1 MNQKIVTIKDFS
13 KGCET
18 DVNKGSFYFSQNIKF
33 NGNHPYIISEDK
45 LFEEDVTD
53 LLHLRKIMGST
64 YFNSMPYAC
73 NMDNSG
79 GTITGGVLRKQS
91 SYQDSWVSPH
101 VNTKWATVGI
111 FGDSNVVGAA
121 ETGVLYYMSNT
132 HIGRLPDL
140 INYTDDWQKLKVS
153 NDYNPMPITKFLK
166 FICFANMNYLAIWD
180 IGASS
185 FDDDRLILPDGYII
199 KWMKP
204 TTDYLII
211 GANHPVLGGIIVL
224 WDGIS
229 TTYNSVIQLGLTKTL
244 GCDVQNNACYI
255 IDDEGW
261 ISILAGGSTVM
272 NKLARIPDT
281 EDNTINLNI
290 YADAVKF
297 YNGKLVFGMANSYS
311 SVEKRSMYCG
321 LWEYDPITNAV
332 YFKNTVSSGACFN
345 YVAGYGIDHI
355 RSVMVDRSSNQDLRV
370 AWNNYD
376 ESFVDCNR
384 DSSRKSYSEGIFLI
398 TNWIDGGTT
407 TRKRF
412 MKVILN
418 MMKELPNTSQAKVIV
433 KYCDTENINKII
445 KKANGGSS
453 DYFTLTTGDSININV
468 GDEVQVV
475 AGAGAGRIV
484 NIISKEL
491 SGTNYKF
498 TVDSS
503 GEAFSSTSV
512 LLISEFKVI
521 GEPIVGNEY
530 FESSKLLKFHCRAK
544 KIRLKVLL
552 FTRSG
557 FSVQF
562 DVGISDIST
571 ISAEDKIIKI

>member
-45 LFEEDVTD
+45 LFKEDVTD
-53 LLHLRKIMGST
+53 SLHLGKIMGST

-73 NMDNSG
+73 NMDDSGSG
-79 GTITGGVLRKQS
+79 GTITGGLLR
-91 SYQDSWVSPH
+91 YQDPWVNAH
-101 VNTKWATVGI
+101 TNTKGATVGI
-111 FGDSNVVGAA
+111 FGDSNVVGIT
-121 ETGVLYYMSNT
+121 ETGVLYYMSNNY
-132 HIGRLPDL
+132 IGRSTDL
-140 INYTDDWQKLKVS
+140 INFTDDWQALKVS
-153 NDYNPMPITKFLK
+153 NNNNPMPITKFLK

-229 TTYNSVIQLGLTKTL
+229 TTYNSIIQLGLTKTL
-244 GCDVQNNACYI
+244 GCDVQNNVCYI

-261 ISILAGGSTVM
+261 ISSLAGGSTVM

-345 YVAGYGIDHI
+345 YGAGYGIDHI
-355 RSVMVDRSSNQDLRV
+355 RSVMIDRSFNQDLRV

-384 DSSRKSYSEGIFLI
+384 DLSRRSYSEGIFLI
-398 TNWIDGGTT
+398 TNWIDGGTA

-418 MMKELPNTSQAKVIV
+418 MMKELPNESQAKVIV

-445 KKANGGSS
+445 KVANGGGSN
-453 DYFTLTTGDSININV
+453 YFTLTTADSFYVNV

-475 AGAGAGRIV
+475 GGTGAGRIV

-491 SGTNYKF
+491 DGTNYKF
-498 TVDSS
+498 TVDSSS

-521 GEPIVGNEY
+521 GEPIIGNAY
-530 FESSKLLKFHCRAK
+530 FESSKLLKFHCRTK

-557 FSVQF
+557 FSGQF
-562 DVGISDIST
+562 DVGISDISA
-571 ISAEDKIIKI
+571 ILAEDKIIKI

>member
-1 MNQKIVTIKDFS
+1 MNKKIVTIKDFS

-33 NGNHPYIISEDK
+33 NGNHPYIVSEDK
-45 LFEEDVTD
+45 LFEEKVTD

-64 YFNSMPYAC
+64 YFNNMPYAC
-73 NMDNSG
+73 NMDDSG
-79 GTITGGVLRKQS
+79 GPITGKVLRVQGTPAT
-91 SYQDSWVSPH
+91 WVPVRENS
-101 VNTKWATVGI
+101 KGATVGI
-111 FGDSNVVGAA
+111 FGDSNVIGAT

-132 HIGRLPDL
+132 YIGRSTDL
-140 INYTDDWQKLKVS
+140 INFTDDWQRLKVS
-153 NDYNPMPITKFLK
+153 NNYNPMPITKFLK

-211 GANHPVLGGIIVL
+211 GANHPVFGGIIVL

-255 IDDEGW
+255 IDDKGW
-261 ISILAGGSTVM
+261 ISSLAGGSTVM

-281 EDNTINLNI
+281 EDNIINLNI

-297 YNGKLVFGMANSYS
+297 YNGKLVFGMANSFY

-345 YVAGYGIDHI
+345 YMGGIDHI
-355 RSVMVDRSSNQDLRV
+355 RSVMIDKSSNQDLRV
-370 AWNNYD
+370 AWNNYN
-376 ESFVDCNR
+376 ESFIDCNR
-384 DSSRKSYSEGIFLI
+384 YKFGRDPYSDGIFLI
-398 TNWIDGGTT
+398 TNWIDGGTV

-412 MKVILN
+412 MNVILN
-418 MMKELPNTSQAKVIV
+418 MMKKLPNSSQAKVIV
-433 KYCDTENINKII
+433 KYCDTENINKIVRM
-445 KKANGGSS
+445 ADGGASN
-453 DYFTLTTGDSININV
+453 YFTLAISGDSVNTNV

-491 SGTNYKF
+491 DGTNYKF

-503 GEAFSSTSV
+503 GTSFSNTSL

-544 KIRLKVLL
+544 KIRLKVL
-552 FTRSG
+552 FTG
-557 FSVQF
+557 G
-562 DVGISDIST
+562 VGISDIST

>member
-1 MNQKIVTIKDFS
+1 MNKKIVTIKDFS

-18 DVNKGSFYFSQNIKF
+18 DVNKGSFYHSQNIKF
-33 NGNHPYIISEDK
+33 NGNHPYIVSEDK
-45 LFEEDVTD
+45 LFKEDVAN

-64 YFNSMPYAC
+64 YFNSMQYAC
-73 NMDNSG
+73 NMDDSG
-79 GTITGGVLRKQS
+79 GIITGGVLRKQS
-91 SYQDSWVSPH
+91 TWVNAH
-101 VNTKWATVGI
+101 TNTKGATVGI
-111 FGDSNVVGAA
+111 FGDSNIVGGT
-121 ETGVLYYMSNT
+121 ETGALYYMSNT
-132 HIGRLPDL
+132 HIGRLPGL
-140 INYTDDWQKLKVS
+140 TNYTDDWQALKVS
-153 NDYNPMPITKFLK
+153 NNYNPMPITKFLK

-199 KWMKP
+199 KWMKT

-261 ISILAGGSTVM
+261 ISFLAGGSTVM

-297 YNGKLVFGMANSYS
+297 YNGKLVFGMANNYS

-345 YVAGYGIDHI
+345 YTTGYGIDNI
-355 RSVMVDRSSNQDLRV
+355 RSVMIDRSYNQDLRV
-370 AWNNYD
+370 AWNNYN
-376 ESFVDCNR
+376 ESFIDCNR
-384 DSSRKSYSEGIFLI
+384 DISRKPYSDGIFLI
-398 TNWIDGGTT
+398 TNWIDGGTV

-418 MMKELPNTSQAKVIV
+418 MMKELPNSSQAKVII

-445 KKANGGSS
+445 KIANGGDSN
-453 DYFTLTTGDSININV
+453 YFTLTTGNSVNINV
-468 GDEVQVV
+468 GDEVQIVGGT
-475 AGAGAGRIV
+475 GAGKIR

-491 SGTNYKF
+491 DGTNYKF

-503 GEAFSSTSV
+503 LGLDEFSNTSV
-512 LLISEFKVI
+512 LLISEFKVV
-521 GEPIVGNEY
+521 GEPIIGNTY

-544 KIRLKVLL
+544 KIRLKVL
-552 FTRSG
+552 
-557 FSVQF
+557 FSAG
-562 DVGISDIST
+562 GISDIST
-571 ISAEDKIIKI
+571 IYAEDKIIKI

>member
-33 NGNHPYIISEDK
+33 NGNHPYIMSEDK
-45 LFEEDVTD
+45 LFKEDVEA

-64 YFNSMPYAC
+64 YFNNMPYAC
-73 NMDNSG
+73 NMNDSG
-79 GTITGGVLRKQS
+79 GPITGGVLRH
-91 SYQDSWVSPH
+91 QDHTWVNAH
-101 VNTKWATVGI
+101 TNTRGATVGI
-111 FGDSNVVGAA
+111 FGDSNVVGAT
-121 ETGVLYYMSNT
+121 ETGVLYYMSNYY
-132 HIGRLPDL
+132 IGRSTNL
-140 INYTDDWQKLKVS
+140 INFTDDWQRLKVS

-180 IGASS
+180 AGASS

-244 GCDVQNNACYI
+244 GCDVQNNVCYI

-261 ISILAGGSTVM
+261 ISSLAGGSTVM

-281 EDNTINLNI
+281 EDNIINLNI

-297 YNGKLVFGMANSYS
+297 YNGKLVFGMANSS
-311 SVEKRSMYCG
+311 ALDRDAEKRSMYCG

-345 YVAGYGIDHI
+345 YSTGYGIDYI
-355 RSVMVDRSSNQDLRV
+355 RSVMVDRSFNQDLRV
-370 AWNNYD
+370 AWNNED
-376 ESFVDCNR
+376 ESFIDCT
-384 DSSRKSYSEGIFLI
+384 SRQSYSEGIFLI
-398 TNWIDGGTT
+398 TNWIDGGTA

-418 MMKELPNTSQAKVIV
+418 MMKELPNTSQSKIVI
-433 KYCDTENINKII
+433 KYCDTGNINKII
-445 KKANGGSS
+445 KIANGGSYE
-453 DYFTLTTGDSININV
+453 YFTLTILDSFYVNV

-475 AGAGAGRIV
+475 GGAGAGRIV

-491 SGTNYKF
+491 DGNNYKF

-521 GEPIVGNEY
+521 GEPIIGNEY

-544 KIRLKVLL
+544 KIRLKICLY
-552 FTRSG
+552 TSSG
-557 FSVQF
+557 STDSQSN
-562 DVGISDIST
+562 VGISDISA
-571 ISAEDKIIKI
+571 IFAEDKIIKI